1 MEMEAARKAPHRPA
15 QLAYDYSLFA
25 PADATAPKVCRDF
38 VRTVLLTL
46 DREPLITP
54 ATLCTSELVTN
65 VHLHT
70 KGTAMLRVQLTPARL
85 RVSVYDESHEPPVTP
100 AGHRHRLLGS
110 RPRAGRGGGGSVGCG
125 AGTGGAVREGGV
137 VRAGRARSTA
147 TRMGGGPFPGTGQAV
162 PWGRGWIL
170 RFFCT
175 ECHLTRQRR

>member
-1 MEMEAARKAPHRPA
+1 MEAARNAPHRPA

-46 DREPLITP
+46 DREPLIPP

-85 RVSVYDESHEPPVTP
+85 RVSVYDESHEPPIAAAA
-100 AGHRHRLLGS
+100 AGTACWGRGLSLVAEVADLWGVAEG
-110 RPRAGRGGGGSVGCG
+110 RAGRFAKGVWFELGELDRMPLERAVGLSLG
-125 AGTGGAVREGGV
+125 P
-137 VRAGRARSTA
+137 AR
-147 TRMGGGPFPGTGQAV
+147 P
-162 PWGRGWIL
+162 
-170 RFFCT
+170 
-175 ECHLTRQRR
+175 

>member
-1 MEMEAARKAPHRPA
+1 MEMEPARRAAHRPA

-85 RVSVYDESHEPPVTP
+85 RVSVYDESREPPVTP
-100 AGHRHRLLGS
+100 AATGTACWGRGLALVAEVADLWGVAGE
-110 RPRAGRGGGGSVGCG
+110 RAGRFAKGCG
-125 AGTGGAVREGGV
+125 SSWGGRSPATRTGGWPVL
-137 VRAGRARSTA
+137 
-147 TRMGGGPFPGTGQAV
+147 GTCQAV
-162 PWGRGWIL
+162 M
-170 RFFCT
+170 
-175 ECHLTRQRR
+175 